1 MGGGTGSKRIGS
13 PKHIFME
20 RILGKRQR
28 KWDGIRKYAAR
39 RGVYILINLA
49 VPGAPLNVC

>member
-1 MGGGTGSKRIGS
+1 MGGMRIGS

-28 KWDGIRKYAAR
+28 KWDGIRKCAAR
-39 RGVYILINLA
+39 RGVYILINLE
-49 VPGAPLNVC
+49 VPGAPLKGC